1 MKLTIVNLE
10 RNTAT
15 GLVITAHWS
24 ASMEQ
29 DGIVVSEYGSVGL
42 PVKSPSDADFVP
54 FEQLTQEVV
63 IAWVSEII
71 GEQVESSLKNQLALA
86 KNPKTVDGIPWAA

>member
-1 MKLTIVNLE
+1 MNLTIVNLE
-10 RNTAT
+10 RETAT
-15 GLVITAHWS
+15 DLVITAHWS

-54 FEQLTQEVV
+54 FDKLTEKMVLG
-63 IAWVSEII
+63 WVDEMI
-71 GEQVESSLKNQLALA
+71 GDQVRSSLRNQIALA
-86 KNPKTVDGIPWAA
+86 KNPKTVDGLPWAA